1 MDEILTPHTQYLEET
16 RRQLRHKKRKVFKR
30 ALAKNRLPV
39 QPPFKALAKAV
50 PKQIQKP
57 VPPVNIK
64 PIAAAKPIK
73 PIGIGAVNTDEL
85 HKSGNHL

>member
-1 MDEILTPHTQYLEET
+1 
-16 RRQLRHKKRKVFKR
+16 
-30 ALAKNRLPV
+30 LPV
-39 QPPFKALAKAV
+39 KLPVKAPAKAV